1 MKKLFAIL
9 LTLAMLLSLAACSK
23 SGGSGG
29 GKPTVVGTW
38 KGTMNLAAAMA
49 AANQMEFDE
58 PLELGVTFTYNADG
72 TYSARLDEDSFEDF
86 AETMVDLM
94 IELSISMS
102 GNPDYDL
109 EAELAKEGMTMEE
122 FREQLKTSMNI
133 DQMREEA
140 EENGFYKYEEGKIYT
155 AEDKDDLEAG
165 DYIEITHVTL
175 TSSKMTVTDIEQDGE
190 KMSEAMPDMFPMVFK
205 KQ

>member
-9 LTLAMLLSLAACSK
+9 LALAMLLSLAACST
-23 SGGSGG
+23 SGGSGDS
-29 GKPTVVGTW
+29 KPTVVGTW
-38 KGTMNLAAAMA
+38 KGSMDIGAAMA

-133 DQMREEA
+133 DQMREKSG
-140 EENGFYKYEEGKIYT
+140 ENGFYKYEDGKIYT

-165 DYIEITHVTL
+165 DYIEITYVTL

-190 KMSEAMPDMFPMVFK
+190 KMSEAMPDMFPIVLT

>member
-9 LTLAMLLSLAACSK
+9 LTLAMLLGLTACGS
-23 SGGSGG
+23 SGGAAKS
-29 GKPTVVGTW
+29 PIVGTW
-38 KGTMNLAAAMA
+38 KGTMDLAAAMA
-49 AANQMEFDE
+49 AAAQMEFDE
-58 PLELGVTFTYNADG
+58 PLEMDVTFIYNADG
-72 TYSARLDEDSFEDF
+72 TYSAKIDKDSFEAF

-102 GNPDYDL
+102 GNPDLDL
-109 EAELAKEGMTMEE
+109 EAEWAKEGMTMAE

-133 DQMREEA
+133 DQLREEA
-140 EENGFYKYEEGKIYT
+140 EENGFYKYENGKIYT
-155 AEDKDDLEAG
+155 AEDKEDLEAG
-165 DYIEITHVTL
+165 DYIEITYVTL

-190 KMSEAMPDMFPMVFK
+190 KMSEAMPDMFPMVFT

>member
-1 MKKLFAIL
+1 MKKLFAVL
-9 LTLAMLLSLAACSK
+9 LAVVMVLGLAACNS
-23 SGGSGG
+23 SGE
-29 GKPTVVGTW
+29 PTIVGTW
-38 KGTMNLAAAMA
+38 KGSMDIGAVMA

-58 PLELGVTFTYNADG
+58 PLELDITFTYNADG
-72 TYSARLDEDSFEDF
+72 TYSARVDEDSFEAF

-122 FREQLKTSMNI
+122 FREQIKTSMNI
-133 DQMREEA
+133 DQMREETG
-140 EENGFYKYEEGKIYT
+140 ENGFYKYEEGKIYT

-165 DYIEITHVTL
+165 NYIEITHVTL

-190 KMSEAMPDMFPMVFK
+190 KLSEVMPDMFPIVLT

>member
-1 MKKLFAIL
+1 MKKLFAVL
-9 LTLAMLLSLAACSK
+9 LALAMLLSLAACST
-23 SGGSGG
+23 SGGSGDS
-29 GKPTVVGTW
+29 KPTVVGTW

-49 AANQMEFDE
+49 ATTQMEFDE

-72 TYSARLDEDSFEDF
+72 TYSARVDEDSFEDF

-140 EENGFYKYEEGKIYT
+140 EENGFYKYEEGKIST

-165 DYIEITHVTL
+165 DYIEITHITL
-175 TSSKMTVTDIEQDGE
+175 TSSKMTITDVEQDGE
-190 KMSEAMPDMFPMVFK
+190 KLSEAMPDMFPMVFK

>member
-9 LTLAMLLSLAACSK
+9 LAVVMVLGLAACNS
-23 SGGSGG
+23 SGE
-29 GKPTVVGTW
+29 TTIVGTW
-38 KGTMNLAAAMA
+38 KGTMDLAAAMA
-49 AANQMEFDE
+49 AAAQMEFDE
-58 PLELGVTFTYNADG
+58 PLKMDVTFTYNADG
-72 TYSARLDEDSFEDF
+72 TYSAKIDKDSFEAF

-102 GNPDYDL
+102 GNPDLDL
-109 EAELAKEGMTMEE
+109 EAELAKEGMTMAE

-133 DQMREEA
+133 DQLREEA
-140 EENGFYKYEEGKIYT
+140 EENGFYKYENGKIYT
-155 AEDKDDLEAG
+155 AEDKEDLEAG
-165 DYIEITHVTL
+165 DYIEITYVTL

-190 KMSEAMPDMFPMVFK
+190 KMSEAMPDMFPMVFT

>member
-1 MKKLFAIL
+1 MKKLFAVL
-9 LTLAMLLSLAACSK
+9 LALAMLLSLAACST
-23 SGGSGG
+23 SGGSGDS
-29 GKPTVVGTW
+29 KPTVVGTW

-49 AANQMEFDE
+49 ATTQMEFDE

-72 TYSARLDEDSFEDF
+72 TYSARVDEDSFEDF

-140 EENGFYKYEEGKIYT
+140 EENGFYKYEEGKIST

-165 DYIEITHVTL
+165 DYIEITHITL

>member
-1 MKKLFAIL
+1 MKKLLAIL
-9 LTLAMLLSLAACSK
+9 LALAMLLSLAACST

-29 GKPTVVGTW
+29 GKPTIVGTW
-38 KGTMNLAAAMA
+38 KGTMNLAAGT
-49 AANQMEFDE
+49 QMEFDE
-58 PLELGVTFTYNADG
+58 SLELGVTFTYNADG
-72 TYSARLDEDSFEDF
+72 TYSASVDEDSFEDF
-86 AETMVDLM
+86 AETMVDM
-94 IELSISMS
+94 AIELSISMS
-102 GNPDYDL
+102 GNPDFDL
-109 EAELAKEGMTMEE
+109 EAELAKQGMTMKE

-133 DQMREEA
+133 DQIREEA

-165 DYIEITHVTL
+165 DYIEITHITTL

-190 KMSEAMPDMFPMVFK
+190 KMSEAMPDMFPMVFT